1 MLIWANT
8 DTTIGTVAEF
18 VVTACLSSWWSL
30 LILQGLTYL
39 FTSQTG
45 ELWEYIHF
53 ISSASFK
60 SLLVAYFSESHPE
73 FFFII
78 HHLDWMGKVQ
88 GFLCT
93 IMFQCLWLRT
103 KLINWVELILPIANY
118 NCSNDT
124 FRNRGNNLQLS
135 QCTGSLCIRLQLRL
149 ITCFKMFFNPLRLMP
164 FGSSVYSHPPK
175 IQLFSFSP

>member
-1 MLIWANT
+1 MMVSTHSPRLN
-8 DTTIGTVAEF
+8 
-18 VVTACLSSWWSL
+18 L
-30 LILQGLTYL
+30 LIHKPNWWVMGIHTFHFFCFFQVFAGGIL
-39 FTSQTG
+39 F
-45 ELWEYIHF
+45 W
-53 ISSASFK
+53 K
-60 SLLVAYFSESHPE
+60 SPRV
-73 FFFII
+73 FFII